1 MGRAADRPVHGGGAS
16 GGVRELRSGPIGVKN
31 VYFTVMHDLTEKELF
46 QRQLRGYRITE
57 ERRVE
62 RLKSRSRE
70 LWLRQLDFLWSVREP
85 QGDFFSAAQ
94 DVQRVIHG
102 AGLKSAFI
110 GGVALQSWGECRFT
124 DDFDAIVWCPLGE
137 EKTVTDKL
145 LSLLRSRDPDPD
157 HLGRISRMFLGV
169 WHDGTEVDISLGASE
184 YEKMLIDRAVDVDFG
199 EGRTLKC
206 CTAEDLLITKTIAG
220 RHRDWGDIERIIQ
233 RSGHAMDWDDV
244 YALLEPLLE
253 LAEKPEALAQLREI
267 QTRESSRW

>member
-1 MGRAADRPVHGGGAS
+1 MQ
-16 GGVRELRSGPIGVKN
+16 N
-31 VYFTVMHDLTEKELF
+31 LTEKELF

-62 RLKSRSRE
+62 RLKGRSRE

-85 QGDFFSAAQ
+85 QGNFFDAAHE
-94 DVQRVIHG
+94 VQK
-102 AGLKSAFI
+102 ALDGLGLRSAFI

-145 LSLLRSRDPDPD
+145 LSILSSRDPDPD

-169 WHDGTEVDISLGASE
+169 WHDGTQVDISLGASE

-199 EGRTLKC
+199 EGRTLRC
-206 CTAEDLLITKTIAG
+206 CSPEDLLITKTVAG
-220 RHRDWGDIERIIQ
+220 RGQDWVDIERIIQ

-267 QTRESSRW
+267 QERETRRA